1 MNKTTINYR
10 IIAGLIIWTIL
21 AFIIGSTLAGCNMM
35 SGLGQDITAAANG
48 IQTEMANE

>member
-1 MNKTTINYR
+1 MKNTTINYR
-10 IIAGLIIWTIL
+10 IITGLIVWTVL

-48 IQTEMANE
+48 IQKEMANE